1 MADNET
7 DGLKL
12 LKSSSDFDE
21 IINSDL
27 RGWLSFFNH
36 DKMPEFILYIQKL
49 HYEQLRRL
57 SNNPHISDEDIRKAI
72 KQKGAGDILFILSN
86 VLIESKEGLRKA

>member
-7 DGLKL
+7 EGAKL
-12 LKSSSDFDE
+12 SESSSNFDE
-21 IINSDL
+21 IIKSDI

-49 HYEQLRRL
+49 HYEQLRRA
-57 SNNPHISDEDIRKAI
+57 SNNPLISDEDIRKAL
-72 KQKGAGDILFILSN
+72 KQKGSADVLHLLFN
-86 VLIESKEGLRKA
+86 VLIESKEGLRSS